1 MYVRQK
7 AVLSSQIEGIQASP
21 SMGLKKSP
29 FGCGSYER
37 FINSDDHMP
46 ILVRCALTY
55 EQFEII
61 HPFLDG
67 NGRLGRLLITFMLC
81 ERKVLKRPLLYLSLS
96 LKRNRS
102 EYYDKLNAVRTY
114 GDFEGWIKF
123 FFRGVAEI
131 SIEATRA
138 ILRLRE
144 EHITLLMA
152 SGFATANDIV
162 ARFVEPELLQEI
174 TGKQLRR
181 RFAYVP
187 YLEFF
192 TQADACLER
201 ADSALASE
209 AAPLTGRMSA
219 LFAAITEKR
228 SFP

>member
-1 MYVRQK
+1 
-7 AVLSSQIEGIQASP
+7 
-21 SMGLKKSP
+21 MGLKKSP

-46 ILVRCALTY
+46 ILVRCALPMRNLRLS
-55 EQFEII
+55 I
-61 HPFLDG
+61 HSLMATAAWAGFSLHS
-67 NGRLGRLLITFMLC
+67 C
-81 ERKVLKRPLLYLSLS
+81 CAKKVLKRPLLYLSLF

>member
-1 MYVRQK
+1 M
-7 AVLSSQIEGIQASP
+7 
-21 SMGLKKSP
+21 
-29 FGCGSYER
+29 
-37 FINSDDHMP
+37 
-46 ILVRCALTY
+46 
-55 EQFEII
+55 
-61 HPFLDG
+61 
-67 NGRLGRLLITFMLC
+67 
-81 ERKVLKRPLLYLSLS
+81 SLF

-144 EHITLLMA
+144 EHRTLLMA
-152 SGFATANDIV
+152 SGFANDIV

-181 RFAYVP
+181 RFAYIP
-187 YLEFF
+187 YLEIF

-201 ADSALASE
+201 AD
-209 AAPLTGRMSA
+209 
-219 LFAAITEKR
+219 
-228 SFP
+228 

>member
-7 AVLSSQIEGIQASP
+7 AVLSSQIEGIQASL

-138 ILRLRE
+138 ILKLRE
-144 EHITLLMA
+144 EHRTLLMA

-174 TGKQLRR
+174 TGKQRRR

-187 YLEFF
+187 HLEIF
-192 TQADACLER
+192 TQADACLDR
-201 ADSALASE
+201 ADSALASD
-209 AAPLTGRMSA
+209 
-219 LFAAITEKR
+219 
-228 SFP
+228 